1 MFSVFAL
8 AQRAKDGN
16 KIVATNNAIINEYT
30 TLTNNANSGDTQIQ
44 VQNSNL
50 NTNNRFAAPLVA
62 GDLIM
67 IIQMQGAS
75 LSGGFFVGLNNTTFG
90 LPNDSTWGRISNY
103 NNCGNYQLVEV
114 LSVPNATTITL
125 NCALQFDFTLS
136 GKVQIVRIPRY
147 YNLTVNAGVNL
158 TCDTWSGTKGGIIA
172 YEVDGNFTLNGTLN
186 ADAKG
191 FRGGEKE
198 NRSTFGLNQVASDT
212 ADAGAQ
218 KGEGIGGF
226 KSDYNYLGGRFCK
239 GAAANA
245 GGGGDCHNAGGGGGG
260 NGGDTSLYRAV
271 GVPNIS
277 NTNFITAFNLE
288 AAGFAN
294 TISTGGGR
302 GGYSASTNNVS
313 PLTNGPL
320 ANGSNSNNW
329 GGDLRRKNGGY
340 GGRPLD
346 YNAGKIFLGGGG
358 GAGDM
363 DDNYGGRGGNGGGL
377 IYGVVFGHVFG
388 TGTIS
393 SNGENGESTT
403 ATSAPLSGNR
413 GQDGAGG
420 AGAGGTIIL
429 HTYGTSTAIAC
440 RANGGNGG
448 LQTLFAGAF
457 NNNNQ
462 AQGPGGGGSG
472 GFIRKNNNTIT
483 TSVLG
488 GANGTTNSSSM
499 QNFPCNGATKGA
511 AGTVDVTNNLPNITV
526 FNDTICPGTS
536 AALNATAINISGTNI
551 EWYDAAVGGNLLF
564 TGNAFTTPILN
575 ANTDYYVSDCPLH
588 FRKKVSVI
596 MLTANTLNFNAGVNQ
611 QLCAQ
616 TTAQLN
622 ATIPATNASGVWTT
636 LGTSSISNNVLETSA
651 VSNLSS
657 GDNTFVWTVTSG
669 CVVASDTIIIHVD
682 ALNNVAN
689 AGTNQQVCA
698 TTANL
703 AAITGPT
710 FTGNWQIISGI
721 GNISNTSSNNTTVS
735 NLGLGTNKFTW
746 TINSQNSCPS
756 SVDTVEIN
764 VLETPSTSDA
774 GNNQSICTNIV
785 TLNANMPTVGIGFW
799 NVITGTSSI
808 ANSNSNNATA
818 SNLSLGVN
826 KFVWS
831 ITNGSCNVN
840 TDTVTIT
847 VSNNLSASN
856 AGNDIIVCGTN
867 AQLNATTPAIGTGS
881 WSTLNIAATIA
892 NTNNSNSQ
900 ITNLESGNNVFVWSV
915 TGNNCPTNTDTVIV
929 FVSLPPSAASAGTD
943 FSVCSTTANLNAN
956 TPLIGNGNWATL
968 SSTAT
973 IQNPNSTT
981 TLVSN
986 LIVGVIQFV
995 YTVSNGS
1002 CPVST
1007 DTVDVTVY
1015 DALNTNAG
1023 PDKTVCSD
1031 TSRLNA
1037 IPNLA
1042 NIAAWETIG
1051 AGQLTNP
1058 SVFNSIVTNLQVGN
1072 NLFVYKVSNAN
1083 CASVFDTVNIFRMQ
1097 PPSIANAGAN
1107 KSVCK
1112 TEAQLQANS
1121 PANGIGTW
1129 TIVSGSGNINEVNNA
1144 STNVTNLGLGTNVF
1158 EWTVSKS
1165 YCASNSAMVSVN
1177 AFAVDSTMKAMKD
1190 TTITPSD
1197 VVTLYATGGAT
1208 YLWEPSNYLSCTN
1221 CATPFFNGVSDF
1233 VYNIT
1238 ITNSNGCSINDT
1250 LVIKTALTKFVEIA
1264 DVFSPN
1270 ANDVTN
1276 RELRIHSSGLKTLI
1290 FMVYDEWGQLV
1301 FEIKEGEN
1309 FDNSWDGKY
1318 KGVPLSSATFN
1329 YIISA
1334 RYLDNSTE
1342 FKKGKIL
1349 LLR

>member
-16 KIVATNNAIINEYT
+16 KIVTTNNTIINEYT
-30 TLTNNANSGDTQIQ
+30 TLTIDANSADAQIQ

-50 NTNNRFAAPLVA
+50 NTNNRFAAPLAA

-75 LSGGFFVGLNNTTFG
+75 LSGSFFVGLNNTTFG
-90 LPNDSTWGRISNY
+90 LPNDSTWGSISNY
-103 NNCGNYQLVEV
+103 NNCGNYELVEV

-125 NCALQFDFTLS
+125 NCALQFDFDVS
-136 GKVQIVRIPRY
+136 GKVQVVRIPRY
-147 YNLTVNAGVNL
+147 ADFSVNASVNV
-158 TCDTWSGTKGGIIA
+158 TCDTWNGTKGGIIA
-172 YEVDGNFTLNGTLN
+172 YEVNGNFTLNGTIN

-245 GGGGDCHNAGGGGGG
+245 GGGGDCHNAGGGGGS
-260 NGGDTSLYRAV
+260 NGGDVSIYRAV

-277 NTNFITAFNLE
+277 NSNFITAFNLE
-288 AAGFAN
+288 VAGFAN
-294 TISTGGGR
+294 TISSGGGR
-302 GGYSASTNNVS
+302 GGYSASTNNLS
-313 PLTNGPL
+313 PLTNAP
-320 ANGSNSNNW
+320 ASTNW
-329 GGDLRRKNGGY
+329 GGDNRLKNGGY

-346 YNAGKIFLGGGG
+346 YTTGKLFLGGGG

-363 DDNYGGRGGNGGGL
+363 DDNYGGKGGNGGGL
-377 IYGVVFGHVFG
+377 IYGIVFGDVLG

-403 ATSAPLSGNR
+403 AISAPLSGNR

-448 LQTLFAGAF
+448 LQTLYAGAF

-472 GFIRKNNNTIT
+472 GFIRKNNNTII

-488 GANGTTNSSSM
+488 GANGTTNSTSM

-511 AGTVDVTNNLPNITV
+511 AGTIDVINNLPNIIAL
-526 FNDTICPGTS
+526 NDTICPGASTI
-536 AALNATAINISGTNI
+536 LNATTINIQNPI
-551 EWYDAAVGGNLLF
+551 LDWYDAPIGGNLLF

-622 ATIPATNASGVWTT
+622 ATIPATNASGIWTT
-636 LGTSSISNNVLETSA
+636 SGTSNIANNILEIST

-669 CVVASDTIIIHVD
+669 CVVASDTVIIHVD
-682 ALNNVAN
+682 AINNLAN
-689 AGTNQQVCA
+689 AGTNQQVC
-698 TTANL
+698 TNTANL
-703 AAITGPT
+703 AAIIVPT
-710 FTGNWQIISGI
+710 FIGSWQIISGT
-721 GNISNTSSNNTTVS
+721 GNISNASSNNTTVT
-735 NLGLGTNKFTW
+735 NLGQGTNKFTW

-764 VLETPSTSDA
+764 VLASPTVADA
-774 GNNQSICTNIV
+774 GTNQAICTNTV
-785 TLNANMPTVGIGFW
+785 SLNANNPTIGVGAWSVIAGTAIITNLNVNSTTATNLTVG
-799 NVITGTSSI
+799 T
-808 ANSNSNNATA
+808 
-818 SNLSLGVN
+818 N

-831 ITNGSCNVN
+831 ISNGICNVN

-892 NTNNSNSQ
+892 NANNSNSQ

-915 TGNNCPTNTDTVIV
+915 TGNNCPTNTDTIIVIV
-929 FVSLPPSAASAGTD
+929 TLPPSAASAGTD

-956 TPLIGNGNWATL
+956 TPLIGNGNWTTL

-973 IQNPNSTT
+973 IQNTNSTT

-986 LIVGVIQFV
+986 LIVGVTQFV
-995 YTVSNGS
+995 YTISNGS
-1002 CPVST
+1002 CPVSS

-1015 DALNTNAG
+1015 EALNANAG
-1023 PDKTVCSD
+1023 LDKTVCSD

-1037 IPNLA
+1037 TPNATNLTT
-1042 NIAAWETIG
+1042 WETIG
-1051 AGQLTNP
+1051 AGQVTNP
-1058 SVFNSIVTNLQVGN
+1058 SVFNSIVTNLQVGS
-1072 NLFVYKVSNAN
+1072 NLFVFKVSNAN
-1083 CASVFDTVNIFRMQ
+1083 CASVFDTVNIFRVQ

-1112 TEAQLQANS
+1112 TEAQLQAIS
-1121 PANGIGTW
+1121 PVNGIGTW
-1129 TIVSGSGNINEVNNA
+1129 EIVSGSGNIKDVNNA
-1144 STNVTNLGLGTNVF
+1144 ISNVTNLGLGENVF

-1165 YCASNSAMVSVN
+1165 NCVSNSAMVSVTTY
-1177 AFAVDSTMKAMKD
+1177 AADSTMKAMED
-1190 TTITPSD
+1190 TTITPGD
-1197 VVTLYATGGAT
+1197 VATLYATGGST

-1221 CATPFFNGVSDF
+1221 CATPLFNGVSDF
-1233 VYNIT
+1233 VYKIT
-1238 ITNSNGCSINDT
+1238 ITNANGCIVEDSLEIR
-1250 LVIKTALTKFVEIA
+1250 TALTKFVEIA

-1270 ANDVTN
+1270 ANDMTN
-1276 RELRIHSSGLKTLI
+1276 RELKIHNSGLKSLS
-1290 FMVYDEWGQLV
+1290 FLVFDEWGQLV
-1301 FEIKEGEN
+1301 FEIKEGDN
-1309 FDNSWDGKY
+1309 FDNTWDGKY
-1318 KGVPLSSATFN
+1318 KGVALNTATFN
-1329 YIISA
+1329 YVISA